1 MEICEVIMRKYGFFI
16 LNLIFPAF
24 FVNAADIIQRPYRI
38 SNDTVSVKI
47 EKKDDIN
54 CPLSMVIYDKSSHYE
69 LDKIC
74 ENGDSPNLRSIFFFT
89 LKGVNHIGTIV
100 SWHNKHQA
108 EGIDET
114 NFEVKIYKKNAG
126 GEYTVDKTKTLDPV
140 LSGTEDGAG
149 DGTYKFNNA
158 ISVKKYMKERYG

>member
-1 MEICEVIMRKYGFFI
+1 MVSAICEVIMRKRSFFI
-16 LNLIFPAF
+16 FDLIFPTL
-24 FVNAADIIQRPYRI
+24 FVNAADVIQGPYRI

-47 EKKDDIN
+47 EKNDDIN

-74 ENGDSPNLRSIFFFT
+74 ENGDYPNLRSVFFFT
-89 LKGVNHIGTIV
+89 LKGVSHIGTIV

-114 NFEVKIYKKNAG
+114 NFEVKIYKKMLVENI
-126 GEYTVDKTKTLDPV
+126 L
-140 LSGTEDGAG
+140 LIRQRLWIQ
-149 DGTYKFNNA
+149 F
-158 ISVKKYMKERYG
+158 

>member
-1 MEICEVIMRKYGFFI
+1 MRRYGFFI
-16 LNLIFPAF
+16 LNLIFPTL
-24 FVNAADIIQRPYRI
+24 FVSAADFIQGPYRI
-38 SNDTVSVKI
+38 SNDTASVKI
-47 EKKDDIN
+47 EKNDDIN

-74 ENGDSPNLRSIFFFT
+74 ENGDYPNLRSVFFFT

-114 NFEVKIYKKNAG
+114 NFEVKIYKNNAG
-126 GEYTVDKTKTLDPV
+126 GEYTVDKAKTLDPV
-140 LSGTEDGAG
+140 LSGTEYGAG

-158 ISVKKYMKERYG
+158 ISVKKYMKERYD

>member
-1 MEICEVIMRKYGFFI
+1 MKICEVIMRKCGFFI
-16 LNLIFPAF
+16 LNLIFPAL
-24 FVNAADIIQRPYRI
+24 FVNSADLIQGPYRI
-38 SNDTVSVKI
+38 SNDIASVKI
-47 EKKDDIN
+47 EKNDDIN
-54 CPLSMVIYDKSSHYE
+54 CPLSMVIYDKSSRYE

-74 ENGDSPNLRSIFFFT
+74 ENGDYPNLRSVFFFT

-126 GEYTVDKTKTLDPV
+126 GEYSVDKAKTLDPV
-140 LSGTEDGAG
+140 LSGTEDGVG

>member
-1 MEICEVIMRKYGFFI
+1 MRRYGFFI
-16 LNLIFPAF
+16 LNLIFPTL
-24 FVNAADIIQRPYRI
+24 FVSAADFIQGPYRI
-38 SNDTVSVKI
+38 SNDTASVKI
-47 EKKDDIN
+47 EKNDDIN

-74 ENGDSPNLRSIFFFT
+74 ENGDYPNLRSVFSFT

-100 SWHNKHQA
+100 SWHNEHQA

-114 NFEVKIYKKNAG
+114 NFEVKIYKNNAG
-126 GEYTVDKTKTLDPV
+126 GEYTVDKVKTLDPV

-158 ISVKKYMKERYG
+158 ISVKKYRKERYG

>member
-24 FVNAADIIQRPYRI
+24 FVNAADIIQIPYRI

-74 ENGDSPNLRSIFFFT
+74 ENGDCPNLRSIFFFT

>member
-1 MEICEVIMRKYGFFI
+1 MQIREVIMRKYGFFI
-16 LNLIFPAF
+16 FILTFSTL
-24 FVNAADIIQRPYRI
+24 FVNAADIIQGPYRI
-38 SNDTVSVKI
+38 SNDTASVQI

-54 CPLSMVIYDKSSHYE
+54 CSLSMVIYDKPSYYE

-74 ENGDSPNLRSIFFFT
+74 ENGDYPNLKSVFFFT

-100 SWHNKHQA
+100 SWHSKHQA

-114 NFEVKIYKKNAG
+114 NFEVKIYKKNAD
-126 GEYTVDKTKTLDPV
+126 GEYTFDKVKTLDPV

-158 ISVKKYMKERYG
+158 ISVKKYMKEKYG

>member
-1 MEICEVIMRKYGFFI
+1 MRKYGFFI
-16 LNLIFPAF
+16 LNLIFPAL
-24 FVNAADIIQRPYRI
+24 FVNAADFIQGPYRI
-38 SNDTVSVKI
+38 SNDTASVKI
-47 EKKDDIN
+47 EKNDDIN

-74 ENGDSPNLRSIFFFT
+74 ENGDYPNLRSVFFFT

-126 GEYTVDKTKTLDPV
+126 GEYTVDKAKTLDPV

>member
-1 MEICEVIMRKYGFFI
+1 MRKYGFFI
-16 LNLIFPAF
+16 LNLIFPTL
-24 FVNAADIIQRPYRI
+24 FVNAADVIQGPYRI
-38 SNDTVSVKI
+38 SNDTASVKI
-47 EKKDDIN
+47 EQKDDIN
-54 CPLSMVIYDKSSHYE
+54 CPLSMTIYDKSSHYE

-74 ENGDSPNLRSIFFFT
+74 ENGDYPDLRSVFFFT

-126 GEYTVDKTKTLDPV
+126 GEYIFDKAKTLDPV

-149 DGTYKFNNA
+149 DGKYKFNNA

>member
-54 CPLSMVIYDKSSHYE
+54 CPLSMVIYDISSHYE

-74 ENGDSPNLRSIFFFT
+74 ENGDYPNLRSIFFFT

>member
-1 MEICEVIMRKYGFFI
+1 MRKYGFLI
-16 LNLIFPAF
+16 LNLVSLTL
-24 FVNAADIIQRPYRI
+24 FVNAADIIQGPYRI
-38 SNDTVSVKI
+38 SNYTASVKI

-54 CPLSMVIYDKSSHYE
+54 CPLSMVVYDKSSHYE

-74 ENGDSPNLRSIFFFT
+74 ENGDYPNLRSVFFFT

-114 NFEVKIYKKNAG
+114 NFEVKIYRMNKHGK
-126 GEYTVDKTKTLDPV
+126 YTLDEEKTSDAM
-140 LSGTEDGAG
+140 LSGTEDSTG
-149 DGTYKFNNA
+149 DGSYKYNNA
-158 ISVKKYMKERYG
+158 TPVRKYMKKKYG